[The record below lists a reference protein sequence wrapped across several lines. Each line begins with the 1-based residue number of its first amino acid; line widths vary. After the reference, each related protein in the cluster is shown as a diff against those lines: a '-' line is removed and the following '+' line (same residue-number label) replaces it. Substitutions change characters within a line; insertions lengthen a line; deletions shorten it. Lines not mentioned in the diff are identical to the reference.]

1 MIKKIIRIFR
11 DKIDSTFNKKT
22 QLECLSERGFKY
34 GKNFNLYNSVIDY
47 GHCFLIEV
55 GDDVTITNSTILAHD
70 ATTKM
75 DLGKSKVGKVKIGNR
90 VFIGYGSIVLCN
102 TTIGDDVIVAA
113 GSVVTK
119 DVPSNSVV
127 AGNPARVI
135 CKKSDYISR
144 HKDLMKINPVYDT
157 FWENKSVFE
166 KESMIKELDSI
177 VGYDE

>member
-1 MIKKIIRIFR
+1 MIKELLKKITS
-11 DKIDSTFNKKT
+11 KINNILNPKS
-22 QLECLSERGFKY
+22 QLEILKERGLLY

-47 GHCFLIEV
+47 GHCFLVEI

-102 TTIGDDVIVAA
+102 TTIGNDVIVAA

-119 DVPSNSVV
+119 DIPDNSVV
-127 AGNPARVI
+127 AGNPARII
-135 CKKSDYISR
+135 CTKSEYIEKHR
-144 HKDLMKINPVYDT
+144 QLMQDKPVYDT
-157 FWENKSVFE
+157 FWEQKSRFD
-166 KESMIKELDSI
+166 KEQMIKELEGTI
-177 VGYDE
+177 GYDE

>member
-1 MIKKIIRIFR
+1 MFKKIITIF
-11 DKIDSTFNKKT
+11 KNKFDSIFNKKT
-22 QLECLSERGFKY
+22 QLEYLSERGFKY
-34 GKNFNLYNSVIDY
+34 GRNFNLYNSVIDY

-119 DVPSNSVV
+119 DIPNNSVV
-127 AGNPARVI
+127 AGNPAKVI
-135 CKKSDYISR
+135 CKKTDYISR
-144 HKDLMKINPVYDT
+144 HKDLMRSNPVYDT
-157 FWENKSVFE
+157 FWENKSE
-166 KESMIKELDSI
+166 YQKESMKRELESSM
-177 VGYDE
+177 GYDE

>member
-1 MIKKIIRIFR
+1 MIKKIIKIFR

-119 DVPSNSVV
+119 DVPPGVVV
-127 AGNPARVI
+127 AGSPARI
-135 CKKSDYISR
+135 IKT
-144 HKDLMKINPVYDT
+144 KDEKTADKTKLMEDLRK
-157 FWENKSVFE
+157 
-166 KESMIKELDSI
+166 LD
-177 VGYDE
+177 